1 MKADNEKLL
10 GLLRETSDYQV
21 LSDGDILKKARYLS

>member
-10 GLLRETSDYQV
+10 GLLRETSDYQA